1 MTDQNF
7 LHRPCPVCHAD
18 TPREEMASSPRA
30 EALTLDA
37 VRPFWSGLFKQKI
50 FFSYGR
56 CSGCGILFTPTF
68 FSTAQLDDL
77 YSDMAPNMEDVATE
91 SLVATQRGYFDV
103 AAKGAALD
111 GGYLEIGP
119 DVGYIVGHA
128 AREGAFDH
136 FWLVE
141 PNRSVHPQLIAATL
155 GKPHDILTDLDD
167 LSPVPDGTIGL
178 AVMIHVLDH
187 LLDPM
192 ASLAKIGAK
201 LKPGG
206 RIVIVTHN
214 EKSLLRSAMRKRWP
228 PFCLQHPQLFN
239 PISITELLS
248 RAGYERIAVERSRN
262 VFPLDFMA
270 RQAAYGVGIN
280 LAKVPLPKTPIGL
293 KLGNMITVAHRAR

>member
-7 LHRPCPVCHAD
+7 PHRACPVCRTDAAR
-18 TPREEMASSPRA
+18 TEMASTPPA
-30 EALTLDA
+30 DAMTLDEL
-37 VRPFWSGLFKQKI
+37 RPYWSGLFKEKR

-56 CSGCGILFTPTF
+56 CPDCGTLFAPTF
-68 FSTAQLDDL
+68 FSGPQLEDL
-77 YSDMAPNMEDVATE
+77 YSDMAPNMDVVSTE
-91 SLVATQRGYFDV
+91 AIVATQRGYYDT

-128 AREGAFDH
+128 ATEGKFDH

-141 PNRSVHPQLIAATL
+141 PNRSVHAQLASSTQ
-155 GKPHDILTDLDD
+155 GKPHSILTDLDD
-167 LSPVPDGTIGL
+167 LSPVPDASIGL
-178 AVMIHVLDH
+178 AVMVHVLDH

-192 ASLAKIGAK
+192 ASLANILAK

-206 RIVIVTHN
+206 RVMIVTHN
-214 EKSLLRSAMRKRWP
+214 EHSVLRSVMRKRWP

-239 PISITELLS
+239 PESITELLK
-248 RAGYERIAVERSRN
+248 RAGFDRIAVERSRN

-270 RQAAYGVGIN
+270 RQAAYGVGVN
-280 LAKVPLPKTPIGL
+280 LSKVPLPKTPIGL
-293 KLGNMITVAHRAR
+293 KLGNMITVAHRPA